1 MVPGFWVG
9 TIVTAPAACTSIHQ
23 PSCTQQVCKPCPERE
38 RAACQDATGSGV
50 TAQAGRQEVVGL
62 PALAALKP
70 RILQVSGLNRVSSY
84 EQVKRAQG
92 PCDGL

>member
-38 RAACQDATGSGV
+38 SGLPGRHWLWGNSPGGEAGSG
-50 TAQAGRQEVVGL
+50 G
-62 PALAALKP
+62 
-70 RILQVSGLNRVSSY
+70 IVSSCSS
-84 EQVKRAQG
+84 QASH
-92 PCDGL
+92 PAGL

>member
-1 MVPGFWVG
+1 M
-9 TIVTAPAACTSIHQ
+9 
-23 PSCTQQVCKPCPERE
+23 
-38 RAACQDATGSGV
+38 
-50 TAQAGRQEVVGL
+50 VGL